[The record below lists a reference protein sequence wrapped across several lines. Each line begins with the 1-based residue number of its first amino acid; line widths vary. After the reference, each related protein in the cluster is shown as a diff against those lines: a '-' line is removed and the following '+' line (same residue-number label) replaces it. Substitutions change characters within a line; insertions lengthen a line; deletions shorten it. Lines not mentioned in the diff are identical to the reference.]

1 MGPQSLQVSHM
12 GSCRD
17 TNLVGSS
24 GSLGVVY
31 RCCSGD
37 AGFPY
42 QELRQEQNIPLGMD
56 GPFLL
61 SWKAQ
66 VLSSVFGGTMNIF
79 SIWQETLSV
88 LGRRISRQAVWIV
101 KGSES
106 HGEDL

>member
-42 QELRQEQNIPLGMD
+42 QELRHEQNIPLGMD
-56 GPFLL
+56 GPFPSFMESPGPL
-61 SWKAQ
+61 
-66 VLSSVFGGTMNIF
+66 I
-79 SIWQETLSV
+79 SIWWDNEYIFNMAGNPECV
-88 LGRRISRQAVWIV
+88 G
-101 KGSES
+101 KK
-106 HGEDL
+106 D